1 MRCHD
6 DVAERG
12 RREFEARDREAKAQ
26 VLEYARGWGR
36 TLRAYGGKPDQI
48 RRRLSVQCR
57 SVQPDDGEL
66 AHTNQDCPVLIYL
79 RLARLIVEDAE
90 RRCLPG

>member
-1 MRCHD
+1 MRNEEL
-6 DVAERG
+6 VERG
-12 RREFEARDREAKAQ
+12 RQEFEARDKEAKGQ

-36 TLRAYGGKPDQI
+36 AFRAMAESQIKYGGGCLCRPACAPDA
-48 RRRLSVQCR
+48 
-57 SVQPDDGEL
+57 DEL
-66 AHTNQDCPVLIYL
+66 AHTNMDCPVLIYL